1 MSLKRGLLY
10 FIGLTVGVGALALYY
25 TSDNETWHIL
35 SRARC
40 SGIAVAF
47 IVSAVGWISDAL
59 RIQVI
64 ADIMEEHIEF
74 KTSLQLVFLNSFGS
88 AITPFQGG
96 GGPLLIYVLH
106 GKGIPIGKGVALT
119 LVRTIFTVLMLG
131 LFVPL
136 SFLFVPE
143 VLKES
148 AAMTGIFL
156 YAIIFGLLFGG
167 LIVISITKSESVKRI
182 AKIVTL
188 WMDRLKLFRMSVLST
203 VRFLN
208 KQIDLY
214 KQNMKLLFRGGV
226 LKFLLVV
233 FLTALYLVSLI
244 GTLPALAWALG
255 MHVSIEKTILV
266 QGLFLF
272 VLYFVPT
279 PGASGIA
286 EGGGVAVYKVLFPLN
301 MTGVLSIG
309 WRFLVHY
316 LPTLIGAVMAV
327 EMIGLEIMSKI
338 MRGKDDELN

>member
-10 FIGLTVGVGALALYY
+10 FIGLTVGVGALVLYY
-25 TSDNETWHIL
+25 TSDNETWHML
-35 SRARC
+35 SRARY
-40 SGIAVAF
+40 SGIALVF
-47 IVSAVGWISDAL
+47 IISAIGWISDAL

-64 ADIMEEHIEF
+64 ANMMEEHIRF

-106 GKGIPIGKGVALT
+106 GNGIPIGKGVALT
-119 LVRTIFTVLMLG
+119 LVRSIFTVAMLG

-148 AAMTGIFL
+148 ATMIGIFL

-167 LIVISITKSESVKRI
+167 LIVISIIKSQSIKRI
-182 AKIVTL
+182 AKIITL
-188 WMDRLKLFRMSVLST
+188 WMDRLKIFRMSVLST

-214 KQNMKLLFRGGV
+214 KQNMKLLFKGGF
-226 LKFLLVV
+226 LKFFWVIL
-233 FLTALYLVSLI
+233 LTALYIFSLI
-244 GTLPALAWALG
+244 GALPALAWAFG
-255 MHVSIEKTILV
+255 MHVSIEKAIFV

-272 VLYFVPT
+272 VLYFIPT

-301 MTGVLSIG
+301 MTGVLLIG
-309 WRFLVHY
+309 WRFFVHY
-316 LPTLIGAVMAV
+316 LPTIVGAVVAV

>member
-1 MSLKRGLLY
+1 M
-10 FIGLTVGVGALALYY
+10 
-25 TSDNETWHIL
+25 L
-35 SRARC
+35 SRARY
-40 SGIAVAF
+40 SGIALVF
-47 IVSAVGWISDAL
+47 IISAIGWISDAL

-64 ADIMEEHIEF
+64 ANMMEEHIRF

-106 GKGIPIGKGVALT
+106 GNGIPIGKGVALT
-119 LVRTIFTVLMLG
+119 LVRSIFTV
-131 LFVPL
+131 
-136 SFLFVPE
+136 
-143 VLKES
+143 
-148 AAMTGIFL
+148 AMFGIFL

-167 LIVISITKSESVKRI
+167 LIVISIIKSQSIKRI
-182 AKIVTL
+182 AKIITL
-188 WMDRLKLFRMSVLST
+188 WMDRLKIFRMSVLST

-214 KQNMKLLFRGGV
+214 KHNMKLLFKGGF
-226 LKFLLVV
+226 LKFFWVLL
-233 FLTALYLVSLI
+233 LTALYIFSLI
-244 GTLPALAWALG
+244 GALPALAWAFG
-255 MHVSIEKTILV
+255 MHVSIEKAIFV

-272 VLYFVPT
+272 VLYFIPT

-309 WRFLVHY
+309 WRFFVHY
-316 LPTLIGAVMAV
+316 LPTIVGAVVAV